1 MSDPSAPSASSTPAF
16 EKLGLFYLGRR
27 HDLATGQTVDEPV
40 LYDSRDLVTHAVC
53 VGMTGSGKTGLCL
66 GLMEEAAI
74 DGVPVIAID
83 PKGDLGNLLL
93 TFPRLSPE
101 EFRPWVNEDD
111 ARRAGVSADAFA
123 AEQAKTWAAGLQS
136 WGQDAARVQRLRDAA
151 EFAIFTPGSRAGRP
165 VSILS
170 SFSAPAPAEREDA
183 ELLAERASGTATS
196 ALVLAGVDAP
206 PRSRE
211 HSLVA
216 ALLSHAWRNGV
227 DLDLAALIRQVQTP
241 PFDKVGVV
249 DLESFFPSKDRF
261 ELAMQ
266 LNGVLAAPGF
276 ETWLEGE
283 PLDPQSLFYSP
294 AGKPRVS
301 IFSVAHLGDAE
312 RMFFVSLLMNQMV
325 SWMRKQTGTTSLRA
339 ILYMDEILGYF
350 PPVANPPS
358 KPPLLTLLKQGR
370 AFGLGIVLATQNPV
384 DLDYKGLANT
394 GTWFLGR
401 LQTERDKARV
411 LDGLEGVSGGLDRA
425 EADRILSALKKR
437 VFLMHNVHDT
447 GPTVFETRWT
457 LSYLRGPL
465 SRDQIKSLTPARSGP
480 AAAAR
485 SPAAAT
491 PQTRP
496 AASAES
502 AVGSPVRGTASPGR
516 AGSPEPGVASERPVV
531 PPGIQEWFIKDS
543 AKAAASYSPGV
554 LGAARLSF
562 SDRALG
568 VDSTADVYYFAPVTD
583 AAIQLDWAAAERLD
597 IRADDLSRA
606 PATPG
611 AQFEP
616 LPVAATQPKKYA
628 AWEKSLKS
636 WLGQNE
642 RVTLLR
648 HPALNLV
655 STPGESERDFRIRL
669 QHEARAA
676 RDAAVDAV
684 RKKFASKQAV
694 LAERLRRAQQT
705 VEREAQQASDSKM
718 QTAVSMGATLLG
730 ALLGRK
736 AVSASTLGRATTT
749 ARGVG
754 RSMKEASD
762 VKRAT
767 ESVESVKASIEALD
781 GEIAEAVAGVTAKI
795 DQDAPLEQVSLSPK
809 RGQIEVQFVALAW
822 KPEETAP
829 TRA

>member
-1 MSDPSAPSASSTPAF
+1 MSDAAASSAPSTPAF

-27 HDLATGQTVDEPV
+27 HDPATGQTFDEPV

-66 GLMEEAAI
+66 GLIEEAAI

-93 TFPRLSPE
+93 TFPRLSAE

-111 ARRAGVSADAFA
+111 ARRAGVSVDAFA
-123 AEQAKTWAAGLQS
+123 AEQAKSWASGLQA

-151 EFAIFTPGSRAGRP
+151 QFTIFTPGSRAGRP

-170 SFSAPAPAEREDA
+170 SFSAPAAAEREDA
-183 ELLAERASGTATS
+183 ELLAERANGTATS
-196 ALVLAGVDAP
+196 ALVLGGVDAP

-216 ALLSHAWRNGV
+216 ALLTHAWRTGA
-227 DLDLAALIRQVQTP
+227 DLDLAGLIRQVQTP

-249 DLESFFPSKDRF
+249 DLESFFPAKDRF

-283 PLDPQSLFYSP
+283 PLDPQGLFYSP
-294 AGKPRVS
+294 EGKPRVS
-301 IFSVAHLGDAE
+301 IFSIAHLGDTE

-325 SWMRKQTGTTSLRA
+325 GWMRRQTGTTSLRA
-339 ILYMDEILGYF
+339 LLYMDEILGYF
-350 PPVANPPS
+350 PPVSNPPS

-425 EADRILSALKKR
+425 ESDRVLSALEKR
-437 VFLMHNVHDT
+437 VFLMHNVHDK

-465 SRDQIKSLTPARSGP
+465 SRDQIKSLTPAVRTAP
-480 AAAAR
+480 AAAGG
-485 SPAAAT
+485 PPAAT
-491 PQTRP
+491 PPSRQ
-496 AASAES
+496 AAA
-502 AVGSPVRGTASPGR
+502 AAPVA
-516 AGSPEPGVASERPVV
+516 AGSSVSAMAGSSNPATSSERPVV
-531 PPGIQEWFIKDS
+531 PPGIQEWFIKAD
-543 AKAAASYSPGV
+543 AEAAAYAPGV
-554 LGAARLSF
+554 LGAARVSF

-568 VDSTADVYYFAPVTD
+568 VESTADVYYFASVTD
-583 AAIQLDWAAAERLD
+583 AAIQLDWAEAERLD
-597 IRADDLSRA
+597 IRADDLSR
-606 PATPG
+606 TPDSPE
-611 AQFEP
+611 ARFEP
-616 LPVAATQPKKYA
+616 LPAVAAQPKKYP

-648 HPALNLV
+648 HTELDIVSRPA
-655 STPGESERDFRIRL
+655 ESERDFRIRL

-684 RKKFASKQAV
+684 RRKFASKQAA
-694 LAERLRRAQQT
+694 LAERLRRAEQA

-736 AVSASTLGRATTT
+736 AVSVGTLGRATTA

-767 ESVESVKASIEALD
+767 EGVESVKEAIATLE
-781 GEIAEAVAGVTAKI
+781 GEIAEAVAGVTARI
-795 DQDAPLEQVSLSPK
+795 DQDAPLDQVSLAPK

-822 KPEETAP
+822 KPEGAP
-829 TRA
+829 VRRA